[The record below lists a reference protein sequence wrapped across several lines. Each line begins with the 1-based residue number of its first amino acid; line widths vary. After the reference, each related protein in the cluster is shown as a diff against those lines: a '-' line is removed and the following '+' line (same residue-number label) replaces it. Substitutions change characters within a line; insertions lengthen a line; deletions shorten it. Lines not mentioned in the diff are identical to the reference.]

1 LTHKTATAKS
11 EALRKRDASHSG
23 LSGDE
28 QSSVTPSGASSPQS
42 GPSTIDS
49 IRVIICDLSPTT
61 RSGLQHILSDY
72 PDVDIVM
79 SVSSRVEVLGKTD
92 DLDIDVILVD
102 IDDEQGSGYEYFN
115 DFRKRMPGIKIMV
128 FTNCRDN
135 KQIIEAVALGV
146 EGFQCKQEA
155 DAHQIINTVRTLHRG
170 GKALASR
177 VTDALL
183 SEMHSDKH
191 RAEARLS
198 TREGQVLDLIALGKS
213 NDEIAKNLD
222 ISVRTV
228 KFHVSSILSK
238 LKVKN
243 RTEAALWVL

>member
-1 LTHKTATAKS
+1 MTHKTATAKS
-11 EALRKRDASHSG
+11 EALRKRDACQPG
-23 LSGDE
+23 LPADE
-28 QSSVTPSGASSPQS
+28 QSSMTLSGASFPQN

-49 IRVIICDLSPTT
+49 IRVVICDLSPTT

-72 PDVDIVM
+72 SDVDIVM
-79 SVSSRVEVLGKTD
+79 SVSSRAEVLGKAD

-102 IDDEQGSGYEYFN
+102 IDDEQGAGFEYFN

-155 DAHQIINTVRTLHRG
+155 DASQIINTVRTLHRG

-177 VTDALL
+177 VTEALL
-183 SEMHSDKH
+183 SEMQSDKLKS
-191 RAEARLS
+191 EARLS
-198 TREGQVLDLIALGKS
+198 AREQQVLDLIALGKS
-213 NDEIAKNLD
+213 NDDIAKKLG
-222 ISVRTV
+222 ISIRTV

-238 LKVKN
+238 LKAKN